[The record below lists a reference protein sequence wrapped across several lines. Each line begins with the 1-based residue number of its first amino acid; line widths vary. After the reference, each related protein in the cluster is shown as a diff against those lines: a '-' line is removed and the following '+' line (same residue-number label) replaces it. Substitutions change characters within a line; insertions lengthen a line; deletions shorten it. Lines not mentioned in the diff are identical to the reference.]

1 MFSSPRNLIPEILTK
16 ISTIEGEGS
25 RDEPKNSGWG
35 KGKLC
40 TRFFFDTSPLHK
52 FFCIGNYTTSS

>member
-40 TRFFFDTSPLHK
+40 TDFFSIRLLCIN
-52 FFCIGNYTTSS
+52 FFV